1 MATMKNRPFN
11 TLNIGDS
18 CERKHQVSEQDLIL
32 FAKASGDANPIHLDE
47 EYAATT
53 QFKQRIAHGM
63 FSGGL
68 ISAALASDL
77 PGPGTVYLGQDL
89 QFKRPVY
96 IGDQLTVKLTISELD
111 DKKPFVTLECL
122 VINQDDK
129 PVVTGTAKVMAPT
142 EAMEV
147 VAAEL

>member
-11 TLNIGDS
+11 TLKIGDS
-18 CERKHQVSEQDLIL
+18 CERSHLVSEQDLIL

-96 IGDQLTVKLTISELD
+96 IGDQLTVKLTVSELHAS
-111 DKKPFVTLECL
+111 KPFVTLECL
-122 VINQDDK
+122 VTNQDDK

-147 VAAEL
+147 DAAEL

>member
-1 MATMKNRPFN
+1 MAILKNRPFN
-11 TLNIGDS
+11 EIKIGEQ
-18 CERKHQVSEQDLIL
+18 CQRIHKVTEQDLES
-32 FAKASGDANPIHLDE
+32 FAKASGDTNPIHLNE

-68 ISAALASDL
+68 ISALLASEL

-89 QFKRPVY
+89 QFKRPIY
-96 IGDQLTVKLTISELD
+96 IGDTLTVQLTVSELH
-111 DKKPFVTLECL
+111 DKKPFVTLKCR
-122 VINQDDK
+122 VTNQDNK

-142 EAMEV
+142 EYMEV
-147 VAAEL
+147 EAAKL

>member
-1 MATMKNRPFN
+1 MATLKNRPFN
-11 TLNIGDS
+11 DIKIGEQ
-18 CERKHQVSEQDLIL
+18 CQRKHQVTEADLIM

-89 QFKRPVY
+89 QFKRPVH
-96 IGDQLTVKLTISELD
+96 IGDTLTVQLTVSELHES
-111 DKKPFVTLECL
+111 KPFVTLECL
-122 VINQDDK
+122 VTNQDDK

-142 EAMEV
+142 EYMEV
-147 VAAEL
+147 EAAEL